1 MQALNVAAILLTG
14 SACSVLLLQARN
26 RLLIYRIPALVI
38 FLLLD
43 LPLYGILLYLHADT
57 AEALLRSRAV
67 LGGGFA
73 IGCIVIA
80 LLFQRRKKA
89 LLSYGGELVSVTASL
104 QLFTLLYTGAA
115 LLYLHIVQASGLTRE
130 ICMMIM
136 EHVLLFSMVSCF
148 LCLLE
153 QWFQVNACSEA
164 LRQLHKSR
172 LRIRQKK

>member
-14 SACSVLLLQARN
+14 SACSVLLLQARH
-26 RLLIYRIPALVI
+26 RLLICRIPALVI

-57 AEALLRSRAV
+57 AEALLRRAV

-80 LLFQRRKKA
+80 LLFLRRKKV

-104 QLFTLLYTGAA
+104 QLFTLL
-115 LLYLHIVQASGLTRE
+115 HIVQASGLTRE

-136 EHVLLFSMVSCF
+136 EHLLLFSMVSCF

-153 QWFQVNACSEA
+153 QWFQTNACSEA

>member
-14 SACSVLLLQARN
+14 SACSVLLLQARH
-26 RLLIYRIPALVI
+26 RLLICRIPALVI

-57 AEALLRSRAV
+57 AEALLRRAV

-73 IGCIVIA
+73 IGSIVIA

-115 LLYLHIVQASGLTRE
+115 LLYLHIVQTSGLTRE

-136 EHVLLFSMVSCF
+136 STFFCYPWFRVFSV
-148 LCLLE
+148 CLNSG
-153 QWFQVNACSEA
+153 F
-164 LRQLHKSR
+164 R
-172 LRIRQKK
+172 

>member
-14 SACSVLLLQARN
+14 SACSVLLLQARH
-26 RLLIYRIPALVI
+26 RLLICRIPALVI

-57 AEALLRSRAV
+57 AEALLRRAV

-104 QLFTLLYTGAA
+104 QLFTLLYTVK
-115 LLYLHIVQASGLTRE
+115 H
-130 ICMMIM
+130 CD
-136 EHVLLFSMVSCF
+136 SCIKAD
-148 LCLLE
+148 CGYGRK
-153 QWFQVNACSEA
+153 NKSEA
-164 LRQLHKSR
+164 VIKGTFLLQSVCEQGLQI
-172 LRIRQKK
+172 LWLNTIYCIMP

>member
-26 RLLIYRIPALVI
+26 RLLICRIPALVI

-57 AEALLRSRAV
+57 AEALLRRAV

-89 LLSYGGELVSVTASL
+89 LLSFRDRVTSAVHLAVYRSSTALSAYRAGKRTDKRNLHDDYGARSFVLHGFVFSL
-104 QLFTLLYTGAA
+104 SA
-115 LLYLHIVQASGLTRE
+115 
-130 ICMMIM
+130 
-136 EHVLLFSMVSCF
+136 
-148 LCLLE
+148 
-153 QWFQVNACSEA
+153 
-164 LRQLHKSR
+164 
-172 LRIRQKK
+172 

>member
-14 SACSVLLLQARN
+14 SACSVLLLQARH
-26 RLLIYRIPALVI
+26 RLLICRIPALVI

-57 AEALLRSRAV
+57 AEALLRRAV

-73 IGCIVIA
+73 IGYIVIA

>member
-14 SACSVLLLQARN
+14 SACSVLLLQARH
-26 RLLIYRIPALVI
+26 RLLICRIPALVI

-43 LPLYGILLYLHADT
+43 LPLYGILHADT
-57 AEALLRSRAV
+57 AEALLRRAV

-115 LLYLHIVQASGLTRE
+115 LLYLHFVQTSGLTRE

-136 EHVLLFSMVSCF
+136 EHLLLFSMVSCF